1 MKQYILSAICAI
13 STICVLFSCTDD
25 DLVKKG
31 NKVVE
36 GIPTEVKLS
45 FAATTP
51 THLETKSALLTE
63 EEFRVSNLYLFVF
76 NAETGKKEYG
86 HLFTGDELGITSQ
99 KQADGSGETKG
110 EITVELLSGAKRIYA
125 IANVPN
131 ESSISSLKTSLDE
144 ISDVNGLL
152 SNEVSLIQQTY
163 LRSSGNLLM
172 TGVYGGTSTN
182 GGCTI
187 DPAGTQL
194 EAISLKRVDAR
205 ITFNI
210 GIENGSTEK
219 KFTPKKWQVFNLPKH
234 ISLVSKES
242 DIASS
247 QDEYF
252 GMNEPVSF
260 ETTTTSGQS
269 SFTFYMWENRKSTQ
283 NLTVYQEREM
293 QDKTTSDPNHSG
305 YVVNGAFVNAPANST
320 YVVLTGDY
328 YEKYTENGVTKERT
342 ADVTYT
348 VHLGYAKTINGYL
361 ANDFNTERNTTYIYN
376 VSIKNVNDIRLEVTS
391 FKEGESVEPSPGAEG
406 NIVET
411 DKFYPL
417 DAHFEQDIIVFNQ
430 NAIEGKAG
438 FKLKTP
444 FQEGYF
450 SIDGAA
456 GSQPISAAKDYK
468 WVHFIRH
475 EKNKRGIYKQDNYQ
489 AYKPKDVMDIAAL
502 LSELKEPGTYDSN
515 GNAVYT
521 MFVDEFYY
529 QSNPMRDGAG
539 TDASLWKKF
548 VNQPNREMH
557 ILCNT
562 EYSQD
567 RESSLTTSSI
577 MISQRSIKTFYN
589 ENASGLST
597 AWGIETINE
606 TGKLTPPDDNPWNR
620 GNLDKSNGRWNFFSQ
635 TGINNQDWD
644 DYISTKVV
652 SNGNH
657 LKSGLS
663 AGTKLVWACLQR
675 NRDENGNGAIDATEV
690 KWYPAS
696 INQYTDIWVG
706 KDALPVEAHLFPNG
720 SNEYWRYLSSNG
732 KEFYAEEGAAI
743 NDYKFLYANSLNGVS
758 DPTQYDYRCVRNLG
772 MSDDKPSNASTDV
785 PQDYVSSYDN
795 GRILYPYI
803 NGAALRGEQDVQKG
817 EFAVHTELD
826 PANRPYVKGFE
837 YKATENMSMKYW
849 KALNDEV
856 SAGSSPCAKYN
867 TGGETGWRLPNERE
881 LSLMSSR
888 LSVGWTGEYQ
898 WARTTSSLSGKKN
911 LGYGGS
917 SLFMSIPGEGEY
929 MRGRVRCVRDI
940 Y

>member
-13 STICVLFSCTDD
+13 CAICVLFACTDD

-45 FAATTP
+45 FTATTP
-51 THLETKSALLTE
+51 VHLETKSALPTD
-63 EEFRVSNLYLFVF
+63 EEFRVTNLYLFVF
-76 NAETGKKEYG
+76 NAETGEKEFG
-86 HLFTGDELGITSQ
+86 RLFKGEDLGIISQ

-110 EITVELLSGAKRIYA
+110 EITVELLSGTKRIYA

-144 ISDVNGLL
+144 ISNVDGLL
-152 SNEVSLIQQTY
+152 ENEVNLIQETY
-163 LRSSGNLLM
+163 LRSSGHLLM
-172 TGVYGGTSTN
+172 TGVYGGASTN
-182 GGCTI
+182 GVCTI
-187 DPAGTQL
+187 DPAGTRL
-194 EAISLKRVDAR
+194 EPISLKRVDAR

-210 GIENGSTEK
+210 GIEKGGTEK
-219 KFTPKKWQVFNLPKH
+219 KFTPKKWQVFNLPKY

-247 QDEYF
+247 QDDYF
-252 GMNEPVSF
+252 DMTEPVSF
-260 ETTTTSGQS
+260 ETTTTFGQS
-269 SFTFYMWENRKSTQ
+269 SFTFYMWENRKSAQ
-283 NLTVYQEREM
+283 GLTVYQEREM
-293 QDKTTSDPNHSG
+293 QDKTTPNPSHLG
-305 YVVNGAFVNAPANST
+305 YVVNGAFLHAPTNST

-328 YEKYTENGVTKERT
+328 YEKYTEDGVTKERT

-348 VHLGYAKTINGYL
+348 VHLGYAKSVNGTL

-376 VSIKNVNDIRLEVTS
+376 VNIKNVNDIRLEVTS
-391 FKEGESVEPSPGAEG
+391 FEDGESKEPSPGAEG

-417 DAHFEQDIIVFNQ
+417 DAHFEHDIIVFNKK
-430 NAIEGKAG
+430 ALEGRAG

-450 SIDGAA
+450 SIDEAA
-456 GSQPISAAKDYK
+456 GSQPISDAKDYE
-468 WVHFIRH
+468 WVHFRRH
-475 EKNKRGIYKQDNYQ
+475 EKNKNVYSRSNYQ
-489 AYKPKDVMDIAAL
+489 MYDPDKVINIEQL
-502 LSELKEPGTYDSN
+502 LQELKTDDIYDSK
-515 GNAVYT
+515 GDVVYT

-529 QSNPMRDGAG
+529 DRNPMTGN
-539 TDASLWKKF
+539 TDNLLWKKF

-589 ENASGLST
+589 ENASGLKT

-606 TGKLTPPDDNPWNR
+606 TGNLTPPDDNPWNK
-620 GNLDKSNGRWNFFSQ
+620 GDLDKSNGRWNFFSQ
-635 TGINNQDWD
+635 ADIRNQIWNE
-644 DYISTKVV
+644 YVSTDVV
-652 SNGNH
+652 FNGNH
-657 LKSGLS
+657 LNSDLD
-663 AGTKLVWACLQR
+663 AGKKLVWACLQR
-675 NRDENGNGAIDATEV
+675 NRDENGNGEIDATEI

-696 INQYTDIWVG
+696 INQYTDIWIG
-706 KDALPVEAHLFPNG
+706 KDALPVEAHLYPNG
-720 SNEYWRYLSSNG
+720 SSEYWRYLSSNG

-743 NDYKFLYANSLNGVS
+743 NNYKFLYANSIPGAKK
-758 DPTQYDYRCVRNLG
+758 PTQYDYRCVRNLG
-772 MSDDKPSNASTDV
+772 MSDSRPTNAAKDV
-785 PQDYVSSYDN
+785 PQDYVSSYGN
-795 GRILYPYI
+795 GRFYYPYI
-803 NGAALRGEQDVQKG
+803 NENALRGEQDVQKG

-826 PANRPYVKGFE
+826 PANRPYVRGFE
-837 YKATENMSMKYW
+837 YKSTEDMSVMYW
-849 KALNDEV
+849 KELNDAV

-867 TGGETGWRLPNERE
+867 KGGETGWRLPNERE

-888 LSVGWTGEYQ
+888 LSDGWTGTYQ
-898 WARTTSSLSGKKN
+898 WARTTSSLEGKKN

-917 SLFMSIPGEGEY
+917 YGFMSVPDKNPNY
-929 MRGRVRCVRDI
+929 KGRVRCVRDI